1 MNTLVVRSLALAL
14 WLAST
19 AGIAAASS
27 GIDDDA
33 EQLVTR
39 STSGYASE
47 RDTDQRRDP
56 GTLKELSLAPNQVV
70 TQAKSSS
77 SVKAVF
83 WGDAWIYDVHVDLLE
98 DFDRDGYHSYFRVVL
113 DADSLFDRHWVYAV
127 LLLSGDG
134 VRWEEIHVTDDF
146 LIRGQ
151 TSNDAYE
158 IEVELVSGY
167 PAGLY
172 DLLIELYDADYS
184 LLIDELGP
192 AHASALS
199 LLPLEDTHR
208 DGLYTTIV
216 VTETR
221 GGGGSVSWLM
231 LLLLGGAALVQ
242 RPRGHSPAATDAAAA
257 GLPMRTSRAPNPL

>member
-14 WLAST
+14 WLASA

-27 GIDDDA
+27 GADDDA

-39 STSGYASE
+39 ATSGYASE

-56 GTLKELSLAPNQVV
+56 ATLNELSLAPNQVV

-77 SVKAVF
+77 SVKDVF
-83 WGDAWIYDVHVDLLE
+83 WGDAWIYHVDVDLLE
-98 DFDRDGYHSYFRVVL
+98 DFDRDGYYSYFRVVL

-127 LLLSGDG
+127 LLLSRDG

-192 AHASALS
+192 AHSSALS
-199 LLPLEDTHR
+199 LLPFEDAYR
-208 DGLYTTIV
+208 DGVYTTIV

-221 GGGGSVSWLM
+221 GGGGSMSWLM
-231 LLLLGGAALVQ
+231 LLLLGGAVLLRRA
-242 RPRGHSPAATDAAAA
+242 RGQSLAVPAAA
-257 GLPMRTSRAPNPL
+257 GLPMRISRAPNPL